1 MAAARRLPDHA
12 AQLRAALVD
21 PAAVLRGLGLWDG
34 ARRQGQGRRYV
45 FRCPWHGEKNA
56 SCSIE
61 AGPNEGTLRAK
72 CFSCGAGGDVLALV
86 AAVHRLD
93 ARQDFQR
100 ILDIGAEIARI
111 HLDRGPG
118 AVAPGP
124 PRAAPASSPRAA
136 PPAPRAEPRP
146 ALSPASFAAG
156 VARLLS
162 LSPLGGSPLAAGV
175 EARGLLREALADG
188 WGALPVDVGALL
200 PELQRPDLAWLA
212 VPGGVR
218 APEHRLLIP
227 WRAPGGAVWTLQRR
241 YALQTG
247 EEIPSKGGKYTLPE
261 ASYHRPAAEYPYG
274 ADAAELQTAEEVWLV
289 EGAADVLAVR
299 ALNRAGL
306 LGGQRR
312 SLVALG
318 LAGVALWPKVRD
330 WTLQQAR
337 GRRVFLALDS
347 DRAGQD
353 AARDMGPDFRRAGAT
368 LVRLQRPG
376 EGFKDWA
383 DASKA
388 RLGAGRQRP
397 AAPSTP
403 RPEAPEEES
412 KPPGPPANDAGELPE
427 ERAARL
433 GYRIDASGAWLEPGE
448 ASLAP
453 FLPRFAVGYRRTAH
467 EEHDH
472 QELQRRILADCAEK
486 IGARFD
492 RTRA

>member
-1 MAAARRLPDHA
+1 MAAARTLPDHA

-21 PAAVLRGLGLWDG
+21 PAAVLRGLGLSDG
-34 ARRQGQGRRYV
+34 ARREGRRYI
-45 FRCPWHGEKNA
+45 FRCPWHGEKNP
-56 SCSIE
+56 SCAISH
-61 AGPNEGTLRAK
+61 GPNEGTLRAR

-93 ARQDFQR
+93 VRRDFQR
-100 ILDIGAEIARI
+100 VLDIGAGLAGI

-118 AVAPGP
+118 AAAPGP
-124 PRAAPASSPRAA
+124 PRATPPAPSAA
-136 PPAPRAEPRP
+136 APRAEPRP

-156 VARLLS
+156 VAHLLT
-162 LSPLGGSPLAAGV
+162 LSPLEGSPLAAGV

-188 WGALPVDVGALL
+188 WGALPADVGALL
-200 PELQRPDLAWLA
+200 PELRRPELVWLA
-212 VPGGVR
+212 AAGGVR

-247 EEIPSKGGKYTLPE
+247 EEIPSKGGKYTLPD
-261 ASYHRPAAEYPYG
+261 ASQHRPAAEYPYG

-299 ALNRAGL
+299 ALNREGL

-353 AARDMGPDFRRAGAT
+353 AARRMVADFLGAGAT
-368 LVRLQRPG
+368 RVRLQRPG

-403 RPEAPEEES
+403 RPEAPEEKNE
-412 KPPGPPANDAGELPE
+412 PPGPPANDAGETAE
-427 ERAARL
+427 ERAARF
-433 GYRIDASGAWLEPGE
+433 GYRINRWGSWVELGEPDG
-448 ASLAP
+448 P
-453 FLPRFAVGYRRTAH
+453 PPIHPRFAVGYVRSH
-467 EEHDH
+467 EEERAH
-472 QELQRRILADCAEK
+472 QELQRRIRAYCAGTDHQEQP
-486 IGARFD
+486 
-492 RTRA
+492 

>member
-1 MAAARRLPDHA
+1 MAAARTLPDHA

-21 PAAVLRGLGLWDG
+21 PAAVLRGLGLWGG
-34 ARRQGQGRRYV
+34 ARRQGHRYT
-45 FRCPWHGEKNA
+45 FRCPWHNEKNP

-61 AGPNEGTLRAK
+61 LGPNEGTLRAW
-72 CFSCGAGGDVLALV
+72 CPSCGAQGDVLALI

-93 ARQDFQR
+93 VRRDFQR
-100 ILDIGAEIARI
+100 ILDIGAGLARV

-118 AVAPGP
+118 AAAPSP
-124 PRAAPASSPRAA
+124 PRATPPAPSAA
-136 PPAPRAEPRP
+136 APRAEPRP

-156 VARLLS
+156 VAHLLA
-162 LSPLGGSPLAAGV
+162 LSPLEGSPLAAGLDG
-175 EARGLLREALADG
+175 RGVLREALADG
-188 WGALPVDVGALL
+188 WGALPANVGALL
-200 PELQRPDLAWLA
+200 PELRRPELVWLA
-212 VPGGVR
+212 AAGGVR

-247 EEIPSKGGKYTLPE
+247 EETPSKGGKYTLPD
-261 ASYHRPAAEYPYG
+261 ASQHRPAAEYPYG
-274 ADAAELQTAEEVWLV
+274 ANAVELQTAEEVWLV

-330 WTLQQAR
+330 WTLQQTR

-353 AARDMGPDFRRAGAT
+353 AARRMVADFLGAGAT
-368 LVRLQRPG
+368 RVRLQRPG

-388 RLGAGRQRP
+388 RLGAGRQHP

-403 RPEAPEEES
+403 RPEAPEEKNE
-412 KPPGPPANDAGELPE
+412 PPGPPANDAGELPW
-427 ERAARL
+427 ERAARA
-433 GYRIDASGAWLEPGE
+433 GYRVSRWGSWVDRDAPDGPP
-448 ASLAP
+448 P
-453 FLPRFAVGYRRTAH
+453 FLLRFTIGYVRSPE

-472 QELQRRILADCAEK
+472 QELQRRIAADCAEK
-486 IGARFD
+486 IGAQHD
-492 RTRA
+492 RT